1 MGTPSRPRAGNC
13 CVIAYYEMEAEEA
26 SRKTLRKR
34 LRERA
39 EVGPSDDL
47 EPLLALLNA
56 STAKAQAA
64 WPSVSCPIG
73 GFLCHLA
80 EKADPGE
87 PLSTALAKLHVSDL
101 FLAYSAGLGIAS
113 AVHAFDAFAMKD
125 IHSALRRMVDANAVS
140 EIKQAIRVHLLL
152 QDNRDRPR
160 VHDYSGTGP
169 LAGWVRV
176 TAVRLALASKK
187 QGRELAVGDQALQD
201 AQDTVDPLLE
211 KTTDPELEMLR
222 SRYAGE
228 LKAALHRALFAL
240 ADEQR
245 TVLRMHYNE
254 GLSLDELAKV
264 FAVHRATVARW
275 LQSARIALR
284 DHMKE
289 MLRAHLSLRED
300 EAESLLGLVDSRF
313 NASMVRVLG
322 ESA

>member
-1 MGTPSRPRAGNC
+1 
-13 CVIAYYEMEAEEA
+13 MEAEAALHE
-26 SRKTLRKR
+26 TLCER

-39 EVGPSDDL
+39 EVGSSDDL

-64 WPSVSCPIG
+64 WPSVSCPPG

-87 PLSTALAKLHVSDL
+87 QLATALAKLHVSDL
-101 FLAYSAGLGIAS
+101 YLAYAAGLGVAS
-113 AVHAFDAFAMKD
+113 AVHAFDSIAMKD
-125 IHSALRRMVDANAVS
+125 INAAVRRMVDADAVS
-140 EIKQAIRVHLLL
+140 EIKQTIRVHLLL
-152 QDNRDRPR
+152 RNERDRPR
-160 VHDYSGTGP
+160 VHDYGGTGP

-187 QGRELAVGDQALQD
+187 QGREVAVGDQALQE
-201 AQDTVDPLLE
+201 AQNTADPLLE
-211 KTTDPELEMLR
+211 KATDPELEMLR
-222 SRYAGE
+222 SRYASE

-254 GLSLDELAKV
+254 GLSLEELAKV

-275 LQSARIALR
+275 LQSARIELR
-284 DHMKE
+284 DRMKE